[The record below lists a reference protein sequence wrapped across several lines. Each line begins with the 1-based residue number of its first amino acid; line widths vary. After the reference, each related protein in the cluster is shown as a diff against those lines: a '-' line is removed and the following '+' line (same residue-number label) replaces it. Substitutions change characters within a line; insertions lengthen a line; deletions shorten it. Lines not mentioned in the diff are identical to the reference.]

1 MSLLE
6 NGDFSN
12 GLDSWRVSEPV
23 GGSAPT
29 FDPDNE
35 YVVFGNA
42 TNDVNNGDTLEQDVS
57 LTQGEEYTLT
67 FTMSEV
73 GDSPF
78 SGFGLTIDDAV
89 FRIRGQ
95 FGFGTAESDLVLDN
109 FALTCFAEGTM
120 IETPDGPRPIESL
133 QVGDLVI
140 TADHGACPINWVG
153 SRHVTAKELARKP
166 EWQPVLIPA
175 GAIDGAAPTS
185 DLVVSPAH
193 RVLMA
198 GSAMELMLGF
208 PEALAPANTLIG
220 ALDGVKKVTDLE
232 PVTYYHLLFDQHEV
246 IISNGLPTE
255 SFHPAFETV
264 SRFEKEAKSEV
275 LSLFPELA
283 DMRCLP
289 FGGNPLQLPKP
300 VTKVRG
306 RWPSGKHGA
315 SGYQST
321 SCRVDGLL
329 ICMCHMIF
337 QRNPSDAPT
346 C

>member
-12 GLDSWRVSEPV
+12 GLDGWRVSEPV

-42 TNDVNNGDTLEQDVS
+42 SNDVNNGDTLEQDVS

-73 GDSPF
+73 GDSAF
-78 SGFGLTIDDAV
+78 SGFGLTIDLIRVLEDGTVTTDTQSLGSFQIENNESAEFTVTFTSDFNDAV

-166 EWQPVLIPA
+166 QWQPVLIPA

-198 GSAMELMLGF
+198 GSALELMLGF

-283 DMRCLP
+283 DMDERP
-289 FGGNPLQLPKP
+289 FPLARPAMKAYE
-300 VTKVRG
+300 VR
-306 RWPSGKHGA
+306 A
-315 SGYQST
+315 S
-321 SCRVDGLL
+321 L
-329 ICMCHMIF
+329 M
-337 QRNPSDAPT
+337 
-346 C
+346 